1 MKSYNIPTPEY
12 VLVPQGCKVPE
23 IDFFPVIVKP
33 VREGSAK
40 GIEPDS
46 VVNDLVH
53 LKKAVNRIHED
64 FGEPALVERFIDGVE
79 LSVGI
84 LTMRYCLYSR

>member
-1 MKSYNIPTPEY
+1 M
-12 VLVPQGCKVPE
+12 
-23 IDFFPVIVKP
+23 
-33 VREGSAK
+33 EGSAK

-84 LTMRYCLYSR
+84 LNNEILPILEIDFSTLPEELENSIHSELRRSTVIRQITYALHG